1 MKTQVF
7 SLRIDYEVYKQF
19 KEQCESE
26 GRAITKVLRNIIIE
40 YLKKNKKGENK

>member
-19 KEQCESE
+19 KELCESE
-26 GRAITKVLRNIIIE
+26 GRTMTKVLRNIINE